1 MSRSPVS
8 WLTRGGESRYLHAAI
23 ALAPV
28 LIPTAY
34 VAYTLHRIARRTTA
48 STSISP
54 PDSLSNERTGA
65 FLRLTRASEKESDLV
80 SKHDTSAIPRNILA
94 KKDQYV
100 ISCERIVSE
109 PVSINSLPAEFQ
121 PSKEQHG
128 EDGEKNRR
136 LLEAY
141 LSTTMRTFTRTP
153 QAYIMKSMVSRL
165 ASGANHAATFSESY
179 LTSCRFE
186 QQDRVCG
193 VYVVRERVGAG
204 RVLLD
209 LSPPQGWKGAVV
221 TGVLDCGFVVEED
234 RNCVRFV
241 NETIMWRRKHE
252 APTLLEGSIGRWFHG
267 MMVRWMVVR
276 GVESVRQK
284 A

>member
-1 MSRSPVS
+1 MSRSPAL
-8 WLTRGGESRYLHAAI
+8 WLTGGESRYLQATL
-23 ALAPV
+23 ALAPI

-34 VAYTLHRIARRTTA
+34 IAYTLHKCTRRTTA

-54 PDSLSNERTGA
+54 PDSLFNEKTGA

-94 KKDQYV
+94 KKDQYI
-100 ISCERIVSE
+100 ISCERVVSE
-109 PVSINSLPAEFQ
+109 PVSISSLPPKLQ

-128 EDGEKNRR
+128 EDATRNRR

-141 LSTTMRTFTRTP
+141 LSINMRTFTWTP
-153 QAYIMKSMVSRL
+153 QAYIMRSMVSQL
-165 ASGANHAATFSESY
+165 AAGAKHAATFSESY
-179 LTSCRFE
+179 LKSCRFE

-209 LSPPQGWKGAVV
+209 LSPPQGWKGPVV
-221 TGVLDCGFVVEED
+221 TGVLDCGIVVEED
-234 RNCVRFV
+234 QKCVRFV
-241 NETIMWRRKHE
+241 NETVMWRRKDE
-252 APTLLEGSIGRWFHG
+252 APTLLEGSIGRWIHG

-276 GVESVRQK
+276 GVEAVKRGLD
-284 A
+284 